1 MFSGWIKDVTGDWKI
16 SYYTTALML
25 LIPALLMILEPLV
38 MPDMNNLEQDK
49 TEKAENGP
57 CLPTEKENRENVIE
71 TEPLFD
77 EALAEITKH
86 RPSKIYKAYYT
97 SQAKTL
103 SLDRELAPLADQE
116 SI

>member
-1 MFSGWIKDVTGDWKI
+1 
-16 SYYTTALML
+16 
-25 LIPALLMILEPLV
+25 
-38 MPDMNNLEQDK
+38 MPDMSNLEQDK

-57 CLPTEKENRENVIE
+57 GLPTEKENRENVIE

-77 EALAEITKH
+77 EAQTEIKKH
-86 RPSKIYKAYYT
+86 RKSKLYKAYNT
-97 SQAKTL
+97 SRAKTL